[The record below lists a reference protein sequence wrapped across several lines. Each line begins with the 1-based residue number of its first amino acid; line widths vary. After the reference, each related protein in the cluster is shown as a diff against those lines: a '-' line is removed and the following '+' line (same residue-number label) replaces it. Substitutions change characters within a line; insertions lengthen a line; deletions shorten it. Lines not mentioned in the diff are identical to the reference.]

1 LSKNKKNNERK
12 SYKIVNKRNDPLP
25 GIHVQE
31 AQKNKKEETI
41 IMMTE
46 TIRENHP
53 KIEKTRRKIE
63 RIKREIDEDYK
74 KIEISFD
81 FVRFI

>member
-1 LSKNKKNNERK
+1 MRK
-12 SYKIVNKRNDPLP
+12 SYRIVKKRNDHLP

-31 AQKNKKEETI
+31 AQKNKKEEMI

-53 KIEKTRRKIE
+53 KIEKIRRKTE
-63 RIKREIDEDYK
+63 RMKREIDEDYK
-74 KIEISFD
+74 NN
-81 FVRFI
+81 